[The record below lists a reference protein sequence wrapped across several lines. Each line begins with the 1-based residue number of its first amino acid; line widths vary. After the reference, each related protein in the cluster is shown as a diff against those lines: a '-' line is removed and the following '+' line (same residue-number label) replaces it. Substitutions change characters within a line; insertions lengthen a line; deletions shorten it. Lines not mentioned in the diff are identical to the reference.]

1 VSRSREVAKVASA
14 GRASGR
20 PRRPAAASALVGLA
34 ALALAILAG
43 CGASQP
49 PQWQLLGQADGHT
62 VLALARD
69 PFNTQGIYAGATGG
83 VVYRAIAGKTLTPQ
97 PGAGLPANADVTAL
111 VPDPRTSGLVYAA
124 TTLGLYVTTDNGDSW
139 HARGSGL
146 PSAGALTALVFAPGP
161 AALFAGDATH
171 GVYRS
176 LDAGNTWTAVTQG
189 LPAGAGIDALLWQ
202 ERAGRLFA
210 AVHGGALYVSSD
222 SGRRW
227 ARGDTGLPP
236 GVQALAAL
244 PRPNSA
250 GSNESGETLY
260 AGTGAGI
267 YTSVDGGAHWSA
279 AAGQGAPRG
288 GILALAVSADVPG
301 ALYAG
306 ASGSNG
312 TVYRSPDGGRTW
324 QVLAPGLSHAI
335 TSVLALKASDGHETV
350 YAGAGQL
357 AVYPPISTD
366 TGGPL
371 TLLAD
376 GLVIGLLLALVV
388 YIWWKQRQR
397 VLDFERE
404 AARRATEK
412 RAERLGGVIPPVVG
426 SNGHR
431 PLPNGRGPNLPNP
444 RPPGAPRSRP
454 RHGDGQSG
462 NGRDDG
468 H

>member
-1 VSRSREVAKVASA
+1 MAA
-14 GRASGR
+14 RAR
-20 PRRPAAASALVGLA
+20 ATVVALVTLMTLA
-34 ALALAILAG
+34 PSILAG
-43 CGASQP
+43 CGAASTAR
-49 PQWQLLGQADGHT
+49 WQLLGQPDGHV
-62 VLALARD
+62 VLSLARD
-69 PFNTQGIYAGATGG
+69 PFNTQGIYAGAIGG
-83 VVYRAIAGKTLTPQ
+83 VVYRAVAGKTLTPQ
-97 PGAGLPANADVTAL
+97 PGAGLPAHADVTAL
-111 VPDPRTSGLVYAA
+111 VPDPRTSGLIYAA
-124 TTLGLYVTTDNGDSW
+124 TTRGLYVTNDNGDTW
-139 HARGSGL
+139 RARGSGL
-146 PSAGALTALVFAPGP
+146 PPADALTTLVYAPGP
-161 AALFAGDATH
+161 ATLFAGDATH

-176 LDAGNTWTAVTQG
+176 LDAGNTWTEATQG
-189 LPAGAGIDALLWQ
+189 LPSNAGIDALLWQ

-210 AVHGGALYVSSD
+210 AVHGGALYISSN
-222 SGRRW
+222 SGGHW
-227 ARGDTGLPP
+227 ARSDTGLPP

-244 PRPNSA
+244 PRLNSA

-279 AAGQGAPRG
+279 ESGQGAPRG
-288 GILALAVSADVPG
+288 GILALAASADVPNTIF
-301 ALYAG
+301 AG
-306 ASGSNG
+306 ASGTTG
-312 TVYRSPDGGRTW
+312 TVYRSADSGRTW

-335 TSVLALKASDGHETV
+335 TSVLAVKASDGRETV

-357 AVYPPISTD
+357 AVFPPISTD

-412 RAERLGGVIPPVVG
+412 QAERLGGAIPPVVS

-431 PLPNGRGPNLPNP
+431 PFPNSRGPGLPNS
-444 RPPGAPRSRP
+444 RPPGNQPRRGARDSDSGSRP
-454 RHGDGQSG
+454 PSP
-462 NGRDDG
+462 
-468 H
+468 

>member
-1 VSRSREVAKVASA
+1 VEGKTVSRSREVAIA
-14 GRASGR
+14 GHAAGWL
-20 PRRPAAASALVGLA
+20 RRPAPAVAIVGLVT
-34 ALALAILAG
+34 LALGLLAG
-43 CGASQP
+43 CGASQAS
-49 PQWQLLGQADGHT
+49 QWQLLDQSDGHI
-62 VLALARD
+62 VLSLARD

-111 VPDPRTSGLVYAA
+111 APDPRTSGLVYAA
-124 TTLGLYVTTDNGDSW
+124 TTRGLYVTTDNGDTW
-139 HARGSGL
+139 RARGSGL
-146 PSAGALTALVFAPGP
+146 APSAALTTLVFAPGP

-176 LDAGNTWTAVTQG
+176 RDAGNTWTAATQG
-189 LPAGAGIDALLWQ
+189 LPANAGIDALLWQ
-202 ERAGRLFA
+202 EGVGRLFA

-222 SGRRW
+222 SGGHW
-227 ARGDTGLPP
+227 ARSDTGLPP

-244 PRPNSA
+244 PSPGSSA
-250 GSNESGETLY
+250 SGAPLY
-260 AGTGAGI
+260 AGTTTGI

-279 AAGQGAPRG
+279 DAGQGAPRG
-288 GILALAVSADVPG
+288 GILALTASADVPG

-306 ASGSNG
+306 ASGSAG
-312 TVYRSPDGGRTW
+312 TVYRSADGGRTW
-324 QVLAPGLSHAI
+324 QVIAPGLSHAI
-335 TSVLALKASDGHETV
+335 TSVLALKTPDGHETV
-350 YAGAGQL
+350 YAGAGRL
-357 AVYPPISTD
+357 AVYPPVSTD
-366 TGGPL
+366 TSGPL
-371 TLLAD
+371 TLLVD
-376 GLVIGLLLALVV
+376 GLVIGVLLVLVV

-412 RAERLGGVIPPVVG
+412 QAERLGGAIPPVVS

-454 RHGDGQSG
+454 RRGDGHSG
-462 NGRDDG
+462 NGRGDG